1 MRENKNSIMVVM
13 VLVMMITMMV
23 MNRKKT
29 KLSSWCVSGRA
40 GLGWM
45 G

>member
-29 KLSSWCVSGRA
+29 KLCGRA
-40 GLGWM
+40 GLG
-45 G
+45 GLVQED